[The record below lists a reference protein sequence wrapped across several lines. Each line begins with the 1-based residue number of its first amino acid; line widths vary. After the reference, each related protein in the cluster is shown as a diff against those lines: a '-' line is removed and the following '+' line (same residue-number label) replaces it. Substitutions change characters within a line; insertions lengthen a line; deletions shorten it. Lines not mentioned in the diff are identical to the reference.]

1 VTAPAER
8 PKGQLSRARAP
19 YVAAA
24 GLCLALWVWA
34 AAWAARAGCAGGPRP
49 EPRPRAARV
58 DVNSADEG
66 ALRALPGIGRVLS
79 QRIAEDRGLRGP
91 FRGPGDLARVRGVTP
106 ELVRRIEALV
116 EFGPGQEGAAGPEP
130 REAPEAPEGGRAP

>member
-1 VTAPAER
+1 VAASAEGRGGRASGASAPWI
-8 PKGQLSRARAP
+8 
-19 YVAAA
+19 AAA

-49 EPRPRAARV
+49 EAPPAARV

-79 QRIAEDRGLRGP
+79 RRIAEDRGLRGP
-91 FRGPGDLARVRGVTP
+91 FRGPEDLARVRGVTP
-106 ELVRRIEALV
+106 DLIWRIEPLV
-116 EFGPGQEGAAGPEP
+116 EFGPG
-130 REAPEAPEGGRAP
+130 PEGGRTK